1 MSAKLTF
8 STISLIMLITIALV
22 AVAATPTILG
32 INQQAEAQIAIDQ
45 KGVKIDTA
53 QTSVAADEEGVKIE
67 TIGQEGTPILDI
79 DSVFNALVGEPIPD
93 IDVKLGC
100 KGQPRCPP

>member
-1 MSAKLTF
+1 M
-8 STISLIMLITIALV
+8 SLIMLTTIAVV
-22 AVAATPTILG
+22 AVAATPIILG

-67 TIGQEGTPILDI
+67 SNLGQEGTPILDI
-79 DSVFNALVGEPIPD
+79 DNVFNALVGEPIPD

-100 KGQPRCPP
+100 KKPRGCF